1 VFIGKIKG
9 YREATKRLSST
20 HDFDVVFNFIEIWE
34 YKSILVFFNLWVD
47 TLPSFVAQV
56 AAPAGDSLTK
66 TAHHSLSRFLGAG
79 PGTILFV

>member
-1 VFIGKIKG
+1 VSIREIKG
-9 YREATKRLSST
+9 YRQATKRLSSRY
-20 HDFDVVFNFIEIWE
+20 DFDVVFKFIGILNIS
-34 YKSILVFFNLWVD
+34 SILVFFNLLVG

-79 PGTILFV
+79 P